1 MFYAKKINQ
10 SGELIGQYKWPTSK
24 IVCVGRNYAAHA
36 KELNNPI
43 PKEPLLF
50 IKSTNTLA
58 DLLGQISIPKHSGD
72 CHHELE
78 IAILIGQPLSNASQS
93 ESLSAIQGVGLGLDL
108 TLRELQSELKSQGQ
122 PWEKAKSFDGAC
134 PVSGF
139 IQYDESIKLSDIQFG
154 MTKNGEYAQQGNS
167 KQMLFDILSLIQQIS
182 VHFSL
187 YPGDIILTGTPE
199 GVASLKSGDKICLE
213 FQQQQIA
220 HVTVK
225 YD

>member
-1 MFYAKKINQ
+1 MFYAKKINR
-10 SGELIGQYKWPTSK
+10 SGERIGQYEWPTSK
-24 IVCVGRNYAAHA
+24 VVCVGRNYAAHA

-50 IKSTNTLA
+50 IKSTNSLV
-58 DLLGQISIPKHSGD
+58 DLDGQISIPNNLGE
-72 CHHELE
+72 CQHELE
-78 IAILIGQPLSNASQS
+78 VTILIGQKLTRASHL
-93 ESLSAIQGVGLGLDL
+93 ESLSAVQGVGLGIDL
-108 TLRELQSELKSQGQ
+108 TLRELQSSLKAKGQ

-139 IQYDESIKLSDIQFG
+139 IWFDKSIDLTDLDFALI
-154 MTKNGEYAQQGNS
+154 KNDKYAQRGNC
-167 KQMLFDILSLIQQIS
+167 KDMLFDIVGLIKEVS
-182 VHFSL
+182 THFSL

-199 GVASLKSGDKICLE
+199 GVASLNSGDKISLE

-220 HVTVK
+220 HATVN

>member
-10 SGELIGQYKWPTSK
+10 SGELIGQYQWPTSK

-50 IKSTNTLA
+50 IKSTNTLV
-58 DLLGQISIPKHSGD
+58 DLVAQISIPNNQGE

-78 IAILIGQPLSNASQS
+78 IAILIGQQLKNSSHS
-93 ESLSAIQGVGLGLDL
+93 DSLAAIEGVGLALDL
-108 TLRELQSELKSQGQ
+108 TLRELQSALKSKGQ

-139 IQYDESIKLSDIQFG
+139 IPFDQSINLSDLEFSLI
-154 MTKNGEYAQQGNS
+154 KNDEYAQQGNC
-167 KQMLFDILSLIQQIS
+167 KDMLFDIVGLIQQIS
-182 VHFSL
+182 THFSL

-199 GVASLKSGDKICLE
+199 GVASLKSGDKINLE

-220 HVTVK
+220 NATVR